1 MMNIRYV
8 DARIKE
14 TDWTASGAGGYA
26 AGKKEALVQ
35 TALLLIDLQN
45 DYFPG
50 GSMELVGSVPAS
62 ARAARALD
70 LFRERGLPVFH
81 VRHEALR
88 EGASFFLPGTSGA
101 DIHASVRPVDG
112 EPVVTKHYPNSFR
125 ETDLLERLRAAGATR
140 LAVAGMMTHMC
151 LDAGVRAAVDLGFEC
166 AVLSDASATR
176 GLEFNG
182 RTIPAAQVHGA
193 FLAALEAAYAPV
205 LTVDELP
212 SRFGL

>member
-1 MMNIRYV
+1 M
-8 DARIKE
+8 K
-14 TDWTASGAGGYA
+14 
-26 AGKKEALVQ
+26 

-50 GSMELVGSVPAS
+50 GRMELVGSEAAS
-62 ARAARALD
+62 ARAAQALR

-81 VRHEALR
+81 VCHEALK
-88 EGASFFLPGTSGA
+88 EGATFFLPGTAGA
-101 DIHASVRPVDG
+101 DIHASVTPVDG
-112 EPVVTKHYPNSFR
+112 EQVITKHYPNSFR
-125 ETDLLERLRAAGATR
+125 ETDLLDRLRAAGATR

-176 GLEFNG
+176 DLEFNG

-193 FLAALEAAYAPV
+193 FLAALQAAYAPV
-205 LTVDELP
+205 MTVDELP
-212 SRFGL
+212 SRFPA